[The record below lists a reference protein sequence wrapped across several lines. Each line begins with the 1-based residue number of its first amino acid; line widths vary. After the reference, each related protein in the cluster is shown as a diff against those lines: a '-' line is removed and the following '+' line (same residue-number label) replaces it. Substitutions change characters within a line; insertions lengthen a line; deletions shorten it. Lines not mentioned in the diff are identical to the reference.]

1 MNLRAWIP
9 ASVLFLLAVATAG
22 GMFWTRDPG
31 PSVVQGET
39 ITPKKGF
46 RRAVPHRERVV
57 DQTPLQTARALA
69 AMAVTSE
76 EQQLA
81 HEAVRLANHE
91 VDLAFADALRR
102 TATDQ
107 VLQTQEVKELMAAKN
122 QAETTVEASQQ
133 LISQLTKR
141 LAIAKDSQK
150 DAIEDQLEVA
160 KAQLELNQD
169 ELEAASTDLQ
179 QAGGD
184 PQARIKRLKEA
195 HEAVDK
201 ESPIAQPSPSS
212 LIQAGSLVARFREWT
227 SLRSKFS
234 RLTQARQEA
243 LDKVRDLTARRE
255 KITARIQKEKADREA
270 ARQRASN
277 LSRGPGGQG
286 SRAETQD
293 AATSLRR
300 FVEVERSL
308 AGMGKRVQDQQGLA
322 EVYGNWM
329 ALAESQEILAIH
341 SLLNRLLWV
350 ITLVLLA
357 YLAGFL
363 VDHLFHRAAEDN
375 KSAGTLRVVVKL
387 LVQVF
392 CLLGVLFLALGVP
405 DQTTTMLGL
414 AGAGL
419 TVAMKDFIV
428 AFFGWF
434 ILMGRNGIRVGDWVE
449 IRGVGGEVVEIG
461 FLRTVV
467 METGS
472 WSDAGHPTGRR
483 VAFVNSFAI
492 EGHFFNFS
500 TSGKWMWDELSVLIP
515 SGQDPYPIIDRV
527 QKLLEH
533 ETEANA
539 RLAEQE
545 WQTATAKYHVQAF
558 SAAPGLNLVPT
569 ANGVEIRARYIT
581 RAFERHEI
589 RQRLNRAV
597 MELMHG
603 PRSDG
608 GAAIVKAEA

>member
-1 MNLRAWIP
+1 MNLRAWML
-9 ASVLFLLAVATAG
+9 ASLLLLLAVATAG

-31 PSVVQGET
+31 SSVTQGGT
-39 ITPKKGF
+39 VTLKKGF
-46 RRAVPHRERVV
+46 RRVAPHRERVV
-57 DQTPLQTARALA
+57 DQTPLQTARSLAALA
-69 AMAVTSE
+69 VPSE

-107 VLQTQEVKELMAAKN
+107 VTPTQEMQELLAAKN
-122 QAETTVEASQQ
+122 GAATAVEASQQ
-133 LISQLTKR
+133 LVSQLTKH
-141 LAIAKDSQK
+141 LAAAKESQK
-150 DAIEDQLEVA
+150 GSIEDQLEVA

-184 PQARIKRLKEA
+184 PQAKIRRLKEA

-201 ESPIAQPSPSS
+201 ETPVPQPSPNS
-212 LIQAGSLVARFREWT
+212 LIQAGSLLARFREWT

-243 LDKVRDLTARRE
+243 LDKVRDLTGRRE
-255 KITARIQKEKADREA
+255 KITARIQKEKDDREA
-270 ARQRASN
+270 AQQRASN
-277 LSRGPGGQG
+277 LSRGPGGG
-286 SRAETQD
+286 GRSESQD
-293 AATSLRR
+293 AAISLRH
-300 FVEVERSL
+300 FVEVQHSL
-308 AGMGKRVQDQQGLA
+308 ASMGKRVQDQQGLA

-329 ALAESQEILAIH
+329 ALAESQEILALH
-341 SLLNRLLWV
+341 RLLNRLLWV

-363 VDHLFHRAAEDN
+363 VDHLFHRVAEDN
-375 KSAGTLRVVVKL
+375 KSAGTLRVVVRL

-392 CLLGVLFLALGVP
+392 CLFGVLFLILGVP

-472 WSDAGHPTGRR
+472 WNDAGHPTGRR

-515 SGQDPYPIIDRV
+515 TGQDPYPIIDRV
-527 QKLLEH
+527 QKLLEK

-545 WQTATAKYHVQAF
+545 WQTATARYHVQAF
-558 SAAPGLNLVPT
+558 SAAPGLNVVPT
-569 ANGVEIRARYIT
+569 ASGVEIRGRYIT

-589 RQRLNRAV
+589 RQRLNQAV
-597 MELMHG
+597 VELMHG
-603 PRSDG
+603 PRVGDG
-608 GAAIVKAEA
+608 TPIVKAEA